1 MLESIRG
8 LGEPNTLI
16 RKVLTMIINGLLTY
30 EISFSLIKNNGTAEI
45 LSAII
50 FALSILIG
58 DKLIP
63 FTVIGGILTEYLNN
77 LTSII
82 STGKFYFNSNFEVF
96 LLSLVFLFVIPLI
109 SLVRFG
115 SPRSFITSGS
125 LLLSQ
130 FNPIWSLLLFSGI
143 SQSDN
148 YIINVLS
155 AIPVAIIFPLYF
167 YGNFL
172 GIVIVAMI
180 ILAAVTYAIKSYY
193 GLVGVVFVA
202 LAYILLTKLGYTI
215 SILSVVVS
223 LAIYSSSS
231 MVSIVSSQLE
241 SKKAYE
247 TLKSGLIEDLKNINS
262 TLYSLKDEVA
272 QENSD
277 IDNTIS
283 GYITQITK
291 LQDEVLRC
299 KNVKCVEE
307 AKSELSNVRRMITT
321 KLNNLIFDK
330 IKSYNDFSGRLK
342 FLGIN
347 IPELEYPKEEV
358 KVEEFL
364 NFYHNLKNVVDKNI
378 LTAANI
384 VNNLIDNLSKTLGI
398 YMQKVKVINKD
409 SIIEKVESIDIKDIN
424 TKLNLCLS
432 KANEISGILLT
443 TPDTFELKKDIAA
456 LPLQQFTINKLVQSS
471 RVLERFTNAILSEL
485 SMSHSVFKDIS
496 AKFST
501 PELKSLEEIINGLV
515 ITFQSA
521 NIPYCEKVN
530 RLYGSLTNLEQIME
544 YVRERDVILQLE
556 EIIDAILPQIKQ
568 KDVIE
573 LEELGINQKY
583 ADFLLK
589 ALNNRGV
596 AAKLDGNK
604 IILRDGIHGE

>member
-1 MLESIRG
+1 MLDSIRG

-16 RKVLTMIINGLLTY
+16 RKALTMITNGLLTY
-30 EISFSLIKNNGTAEI
+30 EISLSLIKNTGSAEI

-58 DKLIP
+58 DILIP
-63 FTVIGGILTEYLNN
+63 LTVIGGILTEYQNY

-96 LLSLVFLFVIPLI
+96 LLSLVFLFVVPLI
-109 SLVRFG
+109 SLVGFR
-115 SPRSFITSGS
+115 SSRSFITSGS
-125 LLLSQ
+125 ILLSQ

-148 YIINVLS
+148 YTINVLS
-155 AIPVAIIFPLYF
+155 AIPIAIIFPLYF

-180 ILAAVTYAIKSYY
+180 IIAAVTYAIKSYY

-231 MVSIVSSQLE
+231 MVSIVRSQFE
-241 SKKAYE
+241 NKKAYE
-247 TLKSGLIEDLKNINS
+247 TLKSSLTEDLKNINS
-262 TLYSLKDEVA
+262 TLYSLKAEVA

-277 IDNTIS
+277 INNIII

-299 KNVKCVEE
+299 KNVKCEE
-307 AKSELSNVRRMITT
+307 EVKSELSNVRRMITME
-321 KLNNLIFDK
+321 LNNLIFDK

-347 IPELEYPKEEV
+347 IPELEYPKEEIEI
-358 KVEEFL
+358 KEFL
-364 NFYHNLKNVVDKNI
+364 DFYNNLKKVVDKNI
-378 LTAANI
+378 LTATHI
-384 VNNLIDNLSKTLGI
+384 INNLIDNLSRTLGI

-409 SIIEKVESIDIKDIN
+409 SIIEKVESIDIKDID

-432 KANEISGILLT
+432 KATEISGILLT

-471 RVLERFTNAILSEL
+471 KVLERFTNVILSEL
-485 SMSHSVFKDIS
+485 SMSYSMFKDIS
-496 AKFST
+496 TRFST
-501 PELKSLEEIINGLV
+501 PELKSLEEIMNELV
-515 ITFQSA
+515 ITFQSPYT
-521 NIPYCEKVN
+521 PYCEKVN
-530 RLYGSLTNLEQIME
+530 RLYGSLTNIEQIME

-568 KDVIE
+568 KNVIE
-573 LEELGINQKY
+573 LEELGINDKY

-589 ALNNRGV
+589 ALNNRGI
-596 AAKLDGNK
+596 AAKLEGNK
-604 IILRDGIHGE
+604 IILRNGIHGE

>member
-1 MLESIRG
+1 MLDSIRG
-8 LGEPNTLI
+8 LGEPNTLV
-16 RKVLTMIINGLLTY
+16 RKVLTMITNGLLTY
-30 EISFSLIKNNGTAEI
+30 EISFSLIKNNGSAEI

-58 DKLIP
+58 DILIP
-63 FTVIGGILTEYLNN
+63 FTVIGGILTEYQNY

-82 STGKFYFNSNFEVF
+82 STGKFYFDSNFEVF

-109 SLVRFG
+109 SLVRFR
-115 SPRSFITSGS
+115 SSRSFITSGS
-125 LLLSQ
+125 ILLSQ

-148 YIINVLS
+148 YIVNVLS
-155 AIPVAIIFPLYF
+155 AIPTAIIFPLYF

-180 ILAAVTYAIKSYY
+180 ITAAVTYAIQSYY

-223 LAIYSSSS
+223 LAIYSSSL
-231 MVSIVSSQLE
+231 MVSIVRSQFE
-241 SKKAYE
+241 NKKAYE
-247 TLKSGLIEDLKNINS
+247 TLKSNLTEDLKNINS
-262 TLYSLKDEVA
+262 ILYSLKAEVT

-277 IDNTIS
+277 INKIIS

-299 KNVKCVEE
+299 KNVKCEE
-307 AKSELSNVRRMITT
+307 EVKSELSNLRRMITME
-321 KLNNLIFDK
+321 LNNLLFDK

-347 IPELEYPKEEV
+347 IPELEYPKEEI
-358 KVEEFL
+358 KIEEFL
-364 NFYHNLKNVVDKNI
+364 DFYHNLKNIVDKNI
-378 LTAANI
+378 LTATNI
-384 VNNLIDNLSKTLGI
+384 INNLIDNLSRTLGI

-432 KANEISGILLT
+432 KATEISGILLT

-471 RVLERFTNAILSEL
+471 KVLERFTNVILSEL
-485 SMSHSVFKDIS
+485 SMSYSVFKDIS
-496 AKFST
+496 TRFST
-501 PELKSLEEIINGLV
+501 PELKSLEEIMNELV

-521 NIPYCEKVN
+521 YTPYCEKVN
-530 RLYGSLTNLEQIME
+530 RLYGSLTNIEQIME

-556 EIIDAILPQIKQ
+556 EIIDVILPQIKQ

-589 ALNNRGV
+589 ALNNRGI
-596 AAKLDGNK
+596 AAKLEGNK
-604 IILRDGIHGE
+604 IILRNGIHGE

>member
-1 MLESIRG
+1 MLDSIHG

-16 RKVLTMIINGLLTY
+16 RKALIMITNGLLTY
-30 EISFSLIKNNGTAEI
+30 EISFSIIKNSGSAEI

-58 DKLIP
+58 DILIP
-63 FTVIGGILTEYLNN
+63 FTVIGGILTEYQNY

-82 STGKFYFNSNFEVF
+82 STGKFYFNSSLEVF

-109 SLVRFG
+109 SLVRFR
-115 SPRSFITSGS
+115 SSRSFITSGS
-125 LLLSQ
+125 ILLSQ

-148 YIINVLS
+148 YIVNVLS
-155 AIPVAIIFPLYF
+155 AIPIAIIFPLYF

-180 ILAAVTYAIKSYY
+180 IIAAVTYAIKSYY

-223 LAIYSSSS
+223 LAIYSSNL
-231 MVSIVSSQLE
+231 MVSIVRSQFE
-241 SKKAYE
+241 NKKAYE
-247 TLKSGLIEDLKNINS
+247 TLKSSLTEDLKNINS
-262 TLYSLKDEVA
+262 ILYSLKAELA

-277 IDNTIS
+277 INNTIS

-291 LQDEVLRC
+291 LQDEVLQC
-299 KNVKCVEE
+299 KNVECEE
-307 AKSELSNVRRMITT
+307 EVKSELSNVRRMITME
-321 KLNNLIFDK
+321 LNNLIFDK

-347 IPELEYPKEEV
+347 IPELEYPKEEI
-358 KVEEFL
+358 KIEEFL
-364 NFYHNLKNVVDKNI
+364 DFYHNLKNVVDKNI
-378 LTAANI
+378 LTATNM
-384 VNNLIDNLSKTLGI
+384 VNNLIDNLSRTLGI

-432 KANEISGILLT
+432 KATEISEILLT
-443 TPDTFELKKDIAA
+443 TPDTFELKKDIAT

-471 RVLERFTNAILSEL
+471 KVLERFTNVILSEL
-485 SMSHSVFKDIS
+485 SMSYSAFKDIS
-496 AKFST
+496 TRFST
-501 PELKSLEEIINGLV
+501 PELKSLEEIMNALV

-521 NIPYCEKVN
+521 STPYCEKVN
-530 RLYGSLTNLEQIME
+530 RLYGSLTNIEQIME

-556 EIIDAILPQIKQ
+556 EIIDVILPQIKQ

-583 ADFLLK
+583 VDFLLK
-589 ALNNRGV
+589 VLNNRGI
-596 AAKLDGNK
+596 AAKLEGNK
-604 IILRDGIHGE
+604 IILRNGIHGE

>member
-1 MLESIRG
+1 MLDSMHG

-16 RKVLTMIINGLLTY
+16 RKALIMITNGLLTY
-30 EISFSLIKNNGTAEI
+30 EISFSLIKNNGSAEI

-58 DKLIP
+58 DILIP
-63 FTVIGGILTEYLNN
+63 FTVIGGILTKYQNYLA
-77 LTSII
+77 SII

-96 LLSLVFLFVIPLI
+96 LLSLIFLFVIPLI
-109 SLVRFG
+109 SLVRFR
-115 SPRSFITSGS
+115 SSRSFITSGS
-125 LLLSQ
+125 ILLSQ

-155 AIPVAIIFPLYF
+155 AIPIAIIFPLYF

-172 GIVIVAMI
+172 GIVILAMI
-180 ILAAVTYAIKSYY
+180 IIAAVTYAIKSYY

-223 LAIYSSSS
+223 LAIYSSSL
-231 MVSIVSSQLE
+231 MVSIVSSQFE
-241 SKKAYE
+241 NKKAYE
-247 TLKSGLIEDLKNINS
+247 TLKSSLTEDLKNINS
-262 TLYSLKDEVA
+262 ILYSLKAEMA

-277 IDNTIS
+277 VNNIIS

-299 KNVKCVEE
+299 KNVECEE
-307 AKSELSNVRRMITT
+307 EVKSELSNVRRMITME
-321 KLNNLIFDK
+321 LNNLIFDK
-330 IKSYNDFSGRLK
+330 IKSYNDFSERLK

-347 IPELEYPKEEV
+347 IPELEYPKEEI
-358 KVEEFL
+358 KIEEFL
-364 NFYHNLKNVVDKNI
+364 DFYHNLKNIVDKNI
-378 LTAANI
+378 LTAINM

-424 TKLNLCLS
+424 IKLNLCLS
-432 KANEISGILLT
+432 KATEISEILLT
-443 TPDTFELKKDIAA
+443 TPDTFEIKKDIAT
-456 LPLQQFTINKLVQSS
+456 LRLQQFTINKLVQSS
-471 RVLERFTNAILSEL
+471 KVLERFTNVILSEL
-485 SMSHSVFKDIS
+485 SMSYSVFKDIS
-496 AKFST
+496 TRFST
-501 PELKSLEEIINGLV
+501 PELKSLEEIMNELV
-515 ITFQSA
+515 ITFQSPYT
-521 NIPYCEKVN
+521 PYCEKVD
-530 RLYGSLTNLEQIME
+530 RLYGSLTNIEQIME

-583 ADFLLK
+583 VDFLLK
-589 ALNNRGV
+589 ALNNRGI
-596 AAKLDGNK
+596 AAKLEGNK
-604 IILRDGIHGE
+604 IILRNGIHGE

>member
-1 MLESIRG
+1 MDSIRG

-16 RKVLTMIINGLLTY
+16 RKALTMITNGLLTY
-30 EISFSLIKNNGTAEI
+30 EISLSLIKNTGSAEI

-58 DKLIP
+58 DILIP
-63 FTVIGGILTEYLNN
+63 FTVIGGILTKYQNY
-77 LTSII
+77 LTSTI
-82 STGKFYFNSNFEVF
+82 STGKFYFNSNFEAF

-109 SLVRFG
+109 SLVRFR
-115 SPRSFITSGS
+115 SSRSFITSGS
-125 LLLSQ
+125 ILLSQ

-155 AIPVAIIFPLYF
+155 AIPIAIIFPLYF

-180 ILAAVTYAIKSYY
+180 IIAAVTYAIKSYY
-193 GLVGVVFVA
+193 GLAGVVFVA

-223 LAIYSSSS
+223 LAIYSSNL
-231 MVSIVSSQLE
+231 MVSIVSSQFE
-241 SKKAYE
+241 NKKAYE
-247 TLKSGLIEDLKNINS
+247 TLKSSLLEDLKNINS
-262 TLYSLKDEVA
+262 ILYSLKAEVA

-277 IDNTIS
+277 ISNIII

-299 KNVKCVEE
+299 KNVKCIEE
-307 AKSELSNVRRMITT
+307 KKSELGNVRRMITME
-321 KLNNLIFDK
+321 LNNLIFDK
-330 IKSYNDFSGRLK
+330 IKSYNDFSERLK

-347 IPELEYPKEEV
+347 IPELEYPKEEIEIR
-358 KVEEFL
+358 KFL
-364 NFYHNLKNVVDKNI
+364 DFYRNLKNVVDKNI
-378 LTAANI
+378 LTSVNI
-384 VNNLIDNLSKTLGI
+384 VNNLIDNLSRTLGI

-432 KANEISGILLT
+432 KATEISGILLT

-471 RVLERFTNAILSEL
+471 KVLERFTNVILSEL
-485 SMSHSVFKDIS
+485 SMSYSMFKDIS
-496 AKFST
+496 IRFST
-501 PELKSLEEIINGLV
+501 PELKSLEEIMNELV
-515 ITFQSA
+515 ITFQSPCT
-521 NIPYCEKVN
+521 PYCEKVN
-530 RLYGSLTNLEQIME
+530 RLYGSLTNIEEIME
-544 YVRERDVILQLE
+544 YVRERDAILQLE
-556 EIIDAILPQIKQ
+556 EIIDALLPQIKQ

-573 LEELGINQKY
+573 LEELGINDKY

-589 ALNNRGV
+589 ALNNRGI
-596 AAKLDGNK
+596 AAKLEGNK
-604 IILRDGIHGE
+604 IILRNGIHGE

>member
-1 MLESIRG
+1 
-8 LGEPNTLI
+8 
-16 RKVLTMIINGLLTY
+16 MITNGLLTY
-30 EISFSLIKNNGTAEI
+30 EISFSLIKNNGSAEI

-58 DKLIP
+58 DILIP
-63 FTVIGGILTEYLNN
+63 FTVIGGILTEYQNY

-82 STGKFYFNSNFEVF
+82 STGKFYFDSNFEVF

-109 SLVRFG
+109 SLVRFR
-115 SPRSFITSGS
+115 SSRSFITSGS
-125 LLLSQ
+125 ILLSQ

-148 YIINVLS
+148 YIVNVLS
-155 AIPVAIIFPLYF
+155 AIPTAIIFPLYF

-180 ILAAVTYAIKSYY
+180 ITAAVTYAIQSYY

-223 LAIYSSSS
+223 LAIYSSSL
-231 MVSIVSSQLE
+231 MVSIVRSQFE
-241 SKKAYE
+241 NKKAYE
-247 TLKSGLIEDLKNINS
+247 TLKSNLTEDLKNINS
-262 TLYSLKDEVA
+262 ILYSLKAEVT

-277 IDNTIS
+277 INKIIS

-299 KNVKCVEE
+299 KNVKCEE
-307 AKSELSNVRRMITT
+307 EVKSELSNLRRMITME
-321 KLNNLIFDK
+321 LNNLLFDK

-347 IPELEYPKEEV
+347 IPELEYPKEEI
-358 KVEEFL
+358 KIEEFL
-364 NFYHNLKNVVDKNI
+364 DFYHNLKNIVDKNI
-378 LTAANI
+378 LTATNI
-384 VNNLIDNLSKTLGI
+384 INNLIDNLSRTLGI

-432 KANEISGILLT
+432 KATEISGILLT

-471 RVLERFTNAILSEL
+471 KVLERFTNVILSEL
-485 SMSHSVFKDIS
+485 SMTYSAFKDIS
-496 AKFST
+496 TRFST
-501 PELKSLEEIINGLV
+501 PELKSLEEIMNELV

-521 NIPYCEKVN
+521 YTPYCEKVN
-530 RLYGSLTNLEQIME
+530 RLYGSLTNIEQIME

-556 EIIDAILPQIKQ
+556 EIIDVILPQIKQ

-589 ALNNRGV
+589 ALNNRGI
-596 AAKLDGNK
+596 AAKLEGNK
-604 IILRDGIHGE
+604 IILRNGIHGE

>member
-1 MLESIRG
+1 MLNNIRG
-8 LGEPNTLI
+8 LGGVDTLI
-16 RKVLTMIINGLLTY
+16 RKALTMITNGLLTY
-30 EISFSLIKNNGTAEI
+30 EISFSLIKNNGSAEI

-50 FALSILIG
+50 FAVSILIG
-58 DKLIP
+58 DILIP
-63 FTVIGGILTEYLNN
+63 FTVIGGILVEYRNYLA
-77 LTSII
+77 SMI
-82 STGKFYFNSNFEVF
+82 SSEKFYFNSNFEVF
-96 LLSLVFLFVIPLI
+96 LLSLIFLFVIPLI
-109 SLVRFG
+109 SLVRFR
-115 SPRSFITSGS
+115 SSRSFITSGS
-125 LLLSQ
+125 ILLSQ

-148 YIINVLS
+148 YIINMLS
-155 AIPVAIIFPLYF
+155 AIPIVIIFPLYF

-180 ILAAVTYAIKSYY
+180 IIAAVTYAIKSYY

-223 LAIYSSSS
+223 LAIYSSSLI
-231 MVSIVSSQLE
+231 VSIVRSQFE
-241 SKKAYE
+241 NKKAYE
-247 TLKSGLIEDLKNINS
+247 TLKSSLTEDLKNINS
-262 TLYSLKDEVA
+262 ILYSLKAEVT

-277 IDNTIS
+277 INNTIN

-299 KNVKCVEE
+299 KNVECEE
-307 AKSELSNVRRMITT
+307 EVKSELSNVRRVITIE
-321 KLNNLIFDK
+321 LNNLIFDK

-347 IPELEYPKEEV
+347 IPELEYPKEEI
-358 KVEEFL
+358 KIEEFL
-364 NFYHNLKNVVDKNI
+364 DFYRNLKNAIDKNI
-378 LTAANI
+378 LTATNM
-384 VNNLIDNLSKTLGI
+384 VNNLIDNLSRTLGI
-398 YMQKVKVINKD
+398 SLQKVKVINKD
-409 SIIEKVESIDIKDIN
+409 SIIEKVESIDIRDID

-432 KANEISGILLT
+432 KATEIGGILLT
-443 TPDTFELKKDIAA
+443 TPDTFELKKDMAT

-471 RVLERFTNAILSEL
+471 KVLERFTNVILSEL
-485 SMSHSVFKDIS
+485 SMSYSAFKDIS
-496 AKFST
+496 TKFST
-501 PELKSLEEIINGLV
+501 PELKSLEEIMNALV
-515 ITFQSA
+515 ITFQSPYT
-521 NIPYCEKVN
+521 PYCEKIN
-530 RLYGSLTNLEQIME
+530 RLYGSLTNIEQIME
-544 YVRERDVILQLE
+544 YVRDRDVILQLE

-596 AAKLDGNK
+596 IARLEGNK
-604 IILRDGIHGE
+604 IILRNGIHGE

>member
-1 MLESIRG
+1 MHG

-16 RKVLTMIINGLLTY
+16 RKALIMITNGLLTY
-30 EISFSLIKNNGTAEI
+30 EISFSLIKNNGSAEI
-45 LSAII
+45 LSTII

-58 DKLIP
+58 DILIP
-63 FTVIGGILTEYLNN
+63 LTVIGGILTEYQNY

-82 STGKFYFNSNFEVF
+82 STGKFYFNSNFEVS
-96 LLSLVFLFVIPLI
+96 LLSLVFLFVVPLI
-109 SLVRFG
+109 SLVGFR
-115 SPRSFITSGS
+115 SSRSFITSGS
-125 LLLSQ
+125 ILLSQ

-155 AIPVAIIFPLYF
+155 AIPIAIIFPLYF

-180 ILAAVTYAIKSYY
+180 IAAAVTYAIKSYY

-223 LAIYSSSS
+223 LAIYSSSL
-231 MVSIVSSQLE
+231 MVSIVRSQFE
-241 SKKAYE
+241 KKKAYE
-247 TLKSGLIEDLKNINS
+247 TLKSSLVEDLKNINS
-262 TLYSLKDEVA
+262 ILYSLKAEVA

-277 IDNTIS
+277 ISNIII

-299 KNVKCVEE
+299 KNVKCEE
-307 AKSELSNVRRMITT
+307 EVKSELSNVRRMITME
-321 KLNNLIFDK
+321 LNNLIFDK

-342 FLGIN
+342 FLGVN
-347 IPELEYPKEEV
+347 IPELEYPKEEIEI
-358 KVEEFL
+358 KEFL
-364 NFYHNLKNVVDKNI
+364 DFYNNLKKVVDKNI
-378 LTAANI
+378 LTAVNI
-384 VNNLIDNLSKTLGI
+384 INNLIDNLSRTLGI
-398 YMQKVKVINKD
+398 YIQKVKVINKD
-409 SIIEKVESIDIKDIN
+409 SIIEKVESIDIKDID

-432 KANEISGILLT
+432 KATEISGILLT

-471 RVLERFTNAILSEL
+471 KVLERFTNVILSEL
-485 SMSHSVFKDIS
+485 SMSYSVFKDIS
-496 AKFST
+496 TRFST
-501 PELKSLEEIINGLV
+501 PELKSLEEIMNELV
-515 ITFQSA
+515 ITFQSPYT
-521 NIPYCEKVN
+521 PYCEKVN
-530 RLYGSLTNLEQIME
+530 RLYGSLTNIEQIME

-573 LEELGINQKY
+573 LEELGINDKY

-589 ALNNRGV
+589 ALNNRGI
-596 AAKLDGNK
+596 AAKLEGNK
-604 IILRDGIHGE
+604 IILRNGIHGE

>member
-1 MLESIRG
+1 
-8 LGEPNTLI
+8 
-16 RKVLTMIINGLLTY
+16 LTMIINGLLTY

-167 YGNFL
+167 YSNFL

-307 AKSELSNVRRMITT
+307 AKSELSNVRRMITM

-330 IKSYNDFSGRLK
+330 IKSYNDFSERLK

-471 RVLERFTNAILSEL
+471 RVLERFTNTILSEL
-485 SMSHSVFKDIS
+485 SMSYSAFKDIS
-496 AKFST
+496 TRFST